1 MRDVIKTLEIVNRLG
16 LHARAAAK
24 LVREAGR
31 FQARIILERDGQE
44 VDAKSLLGI
53 LTLACPKGSH
63 ITIRAIGADARDALS
78 ALEALITRKFDEE

>member
-63 ITIRAIGADARDALS
+63 ITMRAIGADARDALS